1 MFELLKTLCEL
12 PGPGGDEGPVQD
24 YVASRWAPRALSVRR
39 TRVNNLIAEIGGA
52 GPRLMIAAHAD
63 EICFVIRHI
72 SEDGFLW
79 ITTGQR
85 DIEQRPSMR
94 SMVFLP
100 LGHPAR
106 VITATGSV
114 TGVFATLTGHVA
126 RPEQRAKTQLDWND
140 VWIDIGVS
148 SRSEALARG
157 VRVGDRAIW
166 NPPTQRFGDLA
177 YGKAMDNRVALAV
190 MDRLLDVID
199 LSKLRFQLVF
209 ASTVQEE
216 IGLYGAE
223 SIVADT
229 QPDLAIAIDVGLS
242 GDVPGVDARDVAARL
257 GGGPTIVHKD
267 LYHYDRGLTLDLM
280 GTAERA
286 GIPVQPQVFSIYG
299 SDAGAFIRNGV
310 PSALVAVPTR
320 YTHSPFE
327 MLNLRDID
335 QTVALLK
342 AFAER
347 P

>member
-1 MFELLKTLCEL
+1 MFNLLKTLCEL
-12 PGPGGDEGPVQD
+12 PGPGGDEGPVHD
-24 YVASRWAPRALSVRR
+24 FLEARWAPRARSIRR
-39 TRVNNLIAEIGGA
+39 TRVNNLIAEMGGV
-52 GPRLMIAAHAD
+52 GPRLLIAGHAD
-63 EICFVIRHI
+63 EICFVVRHI

-94 SMVFLP
+94 AMVFLP

-106 VITATGSV
+106 VLTSTGSAY
-114 TGVFATLTGHVA
+114 GVFATLTGHAA

-140 VWIDIGVS
+140 VWIDIGAA
-148 SRSEALARG
+148 SRAEALARG

-166 NPPTQRFGDLA
+166 NPPTERMGDLA
-177 YGKAMDNRVALAV
+177 YGKAMDNRVAFVV

-199 LSKLRFQLVF
+199 RDRLRFDLVF

-223 SIVADT
+223 SIIADAK
-229 QPDLAIAIDVGLS
+229 PDLAIAIDIGLA

-267 LYHYDRGLTLDLM
+267 LYHYDRPLTLALLAA
-280 GTAERA
+280 AERA
-286 GIPVQPQVFSIYG
+286 NIPVQPQVFSIFG

-342 AFAER
+342 AFVER